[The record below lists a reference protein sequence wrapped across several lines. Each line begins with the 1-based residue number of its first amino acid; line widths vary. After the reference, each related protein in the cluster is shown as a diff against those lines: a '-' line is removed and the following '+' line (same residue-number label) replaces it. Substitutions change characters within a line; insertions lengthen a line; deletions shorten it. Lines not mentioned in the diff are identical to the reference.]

1 MKLLRNLCLMLLACS
16 LFFVSCKKTEAP
28 DNNGNNNEN
37 PVEQPAGV
45 YVTFGSEQWTA
56 GEFMVDADVYASY
69 DKLLFY
75 VFKTTSQAQFPQ
87 FQGYMPNIV
96 GVSAL
101 ADNDRLLYVG
111 SADELDAQ
119 GNVEWMATS
128 LRTEITAIDLATYTI
143 TAVQTGEMKNQ
154 RTSETKDVKIQY
166 NNVTWIPTS
175 IQTK

>member
-1 MKLLRNLCLMLLACS
+1 MKTLRFFSVVLLACS
-16 LFFVSCKKTEAP
+16 FLLFSCKKTEAP
-28 DNNGNNNEN
+28 DNNDNNNEN

-45 YVTFGSEQWTA
+45 HITFGSEQWTA

-69 DKLLFY
+69 DKLMFY

-96 GVSAL
+96 GVSTL

-111 SADELDAQ
+111 SADEIDAQ
-119 GNVEWMATS
+119 GNIQWMASS
-128 LRTEITAIDLATYTI
+128 LRTEITAIDMNAHTI
-143 TAVQTGEMKNQ
+143 SAVQTGEMKNQ
-154 RTSETKDVKIQY
+154 RTEETRNVKIQY
-166 NNVTWIPTS
+166 NKVTWIPTS